1 MIPLGLAEIARVVDG
16 TVYGAAG
23 PGRTV
28 TGPVVIDSREV
39 TTGAL
44 FAAIAGAR
52 SDGHDFAAA
61 AYAAG
66 AIAVL
71 GSRPVDGPCVVADD
85 VVTAL
90 AKLAGFVRDR
100 LSPVV
105 IGLTGSVGKTTT
117 KDLLAQILEGE
128 APTVATS
135 RSFNNEIGLPL
146 TILRVGRRTRYLVL
160 EMGAAKPG
168 DITHLVRVGR
178 PRIGLVLNVGPAHVL
193 TMGGIDG
200 VAKTKGE
207 MVRDLPA
214 AAQGGVALLN
224 ADDERVA
231 AMAGQTRAA
240 VTFYGTGADAA
251 VRARDVTLDAAGHAS
266 FTLHTPGAQAPVRLC
281 LPGQHQVANALAAA
295 CAASAVGVP
304 ADRIADALS
313 SAVPRSPGR
322 FEIKERPDGVTVI
335 DDAYNA
341 NPSSTQAAIRT
352 LATMAAGRRTIAVIG
367 EMMHQAEGTARQ
379 HEAIGTLA
387 GALGLDV
394 LVAVGQGE
402 GPDAMAAAAR
412 GTGVSV
418 YAVPD
423 GDAAIGLLRGSLRHY
438 DLVFSNSLI
447 EHVGGHERRERFADT
462 VHQLSGAYW
471 VQTPY
476 RYFPVEPHWHPA
488 RSFCPSRCA
497 PKWSGA
503 GRSPINTASPGKRRC
518 GPRSRSSQ
526 T

>member
-1 MIPLGLAEIARVVDG
+1 MIPLTLEEIARAVDG
-16 TVYGAAG
+16 TVHGTAG
-23 PGRTV
+23 PGLTV

-39 TTGAL
+39 TAGAL

-52 SDGHDFAAA
+52 SDGHDFAPAA
-61 AYAAG
+61 QVAG
-66 AIAVL
+66 AVAVL
-71 GSRPVDGPCVVADD
+71 GSRPVDGPCVVAGD

-90 AKLAGFVRDR
+90 TKLAGLVRDR

-146 TILRVGRRTRYLVL
+146 TVLRADRQTRYLVL

-168 DITHLVRVGR
+168 DIAHLVRVGK
-178 PRIGLVLNVGPAHVL
+178 PQIGMVLNVGPAHVL

-214 AAQGGVALLN
+214 AAQGGSALLN

-231 AMAGQTRAA
+231 AMARQTPAA
-240 VTFYGTGADAA
+240 VTFYGTGTDAA
-251 VRARDVTLDAAGHAS
+251 VRARDVTLDAAGRAS
-266 FTLHTPGAQAPVRLC
+266 FTLHTPGAQAPVRLR
-281 LPGQHQVANALAAA
+281 LPGEHQVANALAAA

-304 ADRIADALS
+304 AMRIAAALS

-322 FEIKERPDGVTVI
+322 FEIRERPDGVIVI

-341 NPSSTQAAIRT
+341 NPASTQAAIRT
-352 LATMAAGRRTIAVIG
+352 LATMAAGRRTVAVLG
-367 EMMHQAEGTARQ
+367 EMMHQAEGVI
-379 HEAIGTLA
+379 HHHKAIGALA
-387 GALGLDV
+387 GALGIDA
-394 LVAVGQGE
+394 LVAVGRGE

-412 GTGVSV
+412 EAGVSV

-423 GDAAIGLLRGSLRHY
+423 GDAAIDLLRETLRPA
-438 DLVFSNSLI
+438 DVVLVKASSM
-447 EHVGGHERRERFADT
+447 VG
-462 VHQLSGAYW
+462 LSA
-471 VQTPY
+471 VAAALD
-476 RYFPVEPHWHPA
+476 EPA
-488 RSFCPSRCA
+488 
-497 PKWSGA
+497 
-503 GRSPINTASPGKRRC
+503 
-518 GPRSRSSQ
+518 
-526 T
+526 

>member
-1 MIPLGLAEIARVVDG
+1 MIPLTLEEIARAVDG
-16 TVYGAAG
+16 TAHGAG
-23 PGRTV
+23 PGTKPGTGGPGLTV

-39 TTGAL
+39 TAGAL

-52 SDGHDFAAA
+52 SDGHDFASA

-66 AIAVL
+66 AVAML
-71 GSRPVDGPCVVADD
+71 GSRPVDRPCVVVDD

-90 AKLAGFVRDR
+90 TKLAGLVRDR

-146 TILRVGRRTRYLVL
+146 TILRADRQTRYLVL
-160 EMGAAKPG
+160 EMGAARPG

-178 PRIGLVLNVGPAHVL
+178 PQIGLVLNVGPAHVL

-214 AAQGGVALLN
+214 AEGGGSALLN

-240 VTFYGTGADAA
+240 VTFYGTGRDAA
-251 VRARDVTLDAAGHAS
+251 VRATNVTLDAAGRAS
-266 FTLHTPGAQAPVRLC
+266 FTLHTPAARATVRLR
-281 LPGQHQVANALAAA
+281 LPGGHQVANALAAA
-295 CAASAVGVP
+295 CAASAVGVQ
-304 ADRIADALS
+304 ADRIAAALS
-313 SAVPRSPGR
+313 SAEPRSRGR
-322 FEIKERPDGVTVI
+322 FEIRERPDGVTVI

-341 NPSSTQAAIRT
+341 NPVSTQAAIRT
-352 LATMAAGRRTIAVIG
+352 LATMAAGRRTVAVLG
-367 EMMHQAEGTARQ
+367 EMMHQAEGTIHQ
-379 HEAIGTLA
+379 HEAIGALA
-387 GALGLDV
+387 GALGIDV

-402 GPDAMAAAAR
+402 GPGAMAAAA
-412 GTGVSV
+412 GEAGVSV
-418 YAVPD
+418 SAVPD
-423 GDAAIGLLRGSLRHY
+423 GDAAIGLLRKSLRPA
-438 DLVFSNSLI
+438 DVVLVKASSM
-447 EHVGGHERRERFADT
+447 VG
-462 VHQLSGAYW
+462 LSA
-471 VQTPY
+471 VAAALDD
-476 RYFPVEPHWHPA
+476 PA
-488 RSFCPSRCA
+488 
-497 PKWSGA
+497 
-503 GRSPINTASPGKRRC
+503 
-518 GPRSRSSQ
+518 
-526 T
+526 